1 MKSWIWLRAASV
13 VLFLLG
19 VGHGI
24 GQIHPAPPPPL
35 AAPVLAAMK
44 DVHFQMEGLD
54 RTVWDFYNGF
64 SIASVISVIALAIV
78 IWQLS
83 GLARTQLNLIR
94 PIIIT
99 LVIGQALFSYVCW
112 TDLIYPPAIFST
124 LATICL
130 LFAAIGT

>member
-24 GQIHPAPPPPL
+24 GELHPVPPPPL

-44 DVHFQMEGLD
+44 DVHFQMEGLT
-54 RTVWDFYNGF
+54 RTFWNFYEGS
-64 SIASVISVIALAIV
+64 SISSVISVIALAIV

-83 GLARTQLNLIR
+83 GLARTQARLLR

-99 LVIGQALFSYVCW
+99 LAVGQALTSYVIW
-112 TDLIYPPAIFST
+112 TDLIYPPAIFSI

-130 LFAAIGT
+130 LLAAIGT